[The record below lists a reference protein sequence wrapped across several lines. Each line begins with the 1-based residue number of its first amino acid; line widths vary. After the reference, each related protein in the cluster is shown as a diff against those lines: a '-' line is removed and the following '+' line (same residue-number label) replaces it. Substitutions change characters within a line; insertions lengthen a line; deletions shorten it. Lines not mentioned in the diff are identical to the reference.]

1 MSIQGTG
8 GAATGT
14 SSGLSPE
21 GNLTIVD
28 AFGSAPAGGKQFITL
43 VTKSGYYF
51 YLIID
56 RDEKGNENVH
66 VLNQVDE
73 EDLFVPMDEAKVTEM
88 KAGLAAEEAAKEAE
102 EAAGRPLRKLR
113 PGRR

>member
-1 MSIQGTG
+1 M
-8 GAATGT
+8 
-14 SSGLSPE
+14 
-21 GNLTIVD
+21 D
-28 AFGSAPAGGKQFITL
+28 DFGSAPAGGKQFITL

-73 EDLFVPMDEAKVTEM
+73 EDLFAPMDEAKVTEM